1 MRAEARAGRS
11 LTQRGRVVDPA
22 AMEHRAEDAV
32 PVVDLGDV
40 SGTASGIHDIPD
52 RVVRLFDDLRRH
64 RVTQVEMVHDDV
76 H

>member
-1 MRAEARAGRS
+1 
-11 LTQRGRVVDPA
+11 
-22 AMEHRAEDAV
+22 V

-40 SGTASGIHDIPD
+40 SGTPTGIHDTPD
-52 RVVRLFDDLRRH
+52 RLVRFLNDLRRH